1 MIKID
6 NEMEKEIV
14 LTSEEIHAICE
25 DIASKLDN
33 RFERDNVVLPVFV
46 GVLKGSLNFMMDLLR
61 CVKADVLTDYI
72 QVTSYNGT
80 SSTGAVILKKDLSID
95 VKGKTVVIVE
105 DVVDT
110 GLTMKYLIAYLK
122 DKYQPKEVIVV
133 ALFDKLYLRQI
144 SLHVDYTG
152 KVLRENK
159 FLVGYGLDY
168 KEVKRNVPYIY
179 VARKEDIEQIDN
191 LLEENK

>member
-1 MIKID
+1 
-6 NEMEKEIV
+6 MEKEIV
-14 LTSEEIHAICE
+14 LTSEEIRAICE
-25 DIASKLDN
+25 DIGTKLDE
-33 RFERDNVVLPVFV
+33 RFARDNVSLPVFV

-61 CVKADVLTDYI
+61 FVKTDLLTDYI

-168 KEVKRNVPYIY
+168 REVKRNVPYIY
-179 VARKEDIEQIDN
+179 VARKEDIEEIDN
-191 LLEENK
+191 LLDNNK